1 MERKAHPILIA
12 LSETDRKDLVK
23 LADKWRTTLAEAV
36 RRAVRE
42 TLERLK

>member
-1 MERKAHPILIA
+1 MEPKDHPILIA
-12 LSETDRKDLVK
+12 LSKADRKDLEK
-23 LADKWRTTLAEAV
+23 LAAAWRTTLAEAV